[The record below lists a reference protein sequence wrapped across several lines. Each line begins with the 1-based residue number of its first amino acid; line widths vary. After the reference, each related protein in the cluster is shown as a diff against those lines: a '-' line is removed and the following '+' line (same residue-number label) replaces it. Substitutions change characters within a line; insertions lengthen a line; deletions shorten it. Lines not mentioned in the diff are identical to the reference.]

1 MAPAIPHRDCYP
13 AHPAAGEASSI
24 QNALVGE
31 AYARLTPVYDFVFG
45 AVLQAGRVAAIERM
59 VIRPG
64 DRVLEVGVGTGINTP
79 LYPHDCRVTAIDLS
93 APMLERARERVTRLG
108 LAHVQLL
115 EQDAAQMGF
124 ADDAFDAV
132 YAPYVISVVPEPLTV
147 VRQMRRVCRRG
158 GRIVILNHFR
168 TTAAPVV
175 SWLERLVSPL
185 TAHLGFRLDLEL
197 PGLLREAKL
206 RPLSIERVNVP
217 PAWTL
222 VTCTKD

>member
-1 MAPAIPHRDCYP
+1 MAPALSRDCYP
-13 AHPAAGEASSI
+13 AHPAAHDAPSV

-31 AYARLTPVYDFVFG
+31 VYARLTPVYDFVFG
-45 AVLQAGRVAAIERM
+45 AVLQAGRRAAIERM
-59 VIRPG
+59 AIRPG
-64 DRVLEVGVGTGINTP
+64 DRVLEVGVGTGINAP

-93 APMLERARERVTRLG
+93 APMLERARERVTRQG

-124 ADDAFDAV
+124 ADDSFDAV
-132 YAPYVISVVPEPLTV
+132 YAPYVISVVPEPVTV

-168 TTAAPVV
+168 TTATPVV
-175 SWLERLVSPL
+175 SWLERMVSPL
-185 TAHLGFRLDLEL
+185 TAHFGFRLDLEL
-197 PGLLREAKL
+197 PGLLREAEL
-206 RPLSIERVNVP
+206 RPLSVERVNVP